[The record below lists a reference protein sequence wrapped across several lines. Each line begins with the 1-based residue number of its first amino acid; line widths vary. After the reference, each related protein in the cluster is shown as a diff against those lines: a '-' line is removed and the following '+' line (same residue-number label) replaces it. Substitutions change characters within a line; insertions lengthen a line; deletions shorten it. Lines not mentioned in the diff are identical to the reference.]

1 MILKSQAVKSSMKSV
16 ADTTGN
22 AVQMMEK
29 FISAFLQGHVE
40 MADEQEKALAV
51 TTNKVQ
57 SYMMNLAELV
67 GESTEGLLE
76 LKAAIVR

>member
-1 MILKSQAVKSSMKSV
+1 LILKSQAVKSSMKSV

-57 SYMMNLAELV
+57 SHMMNLAKLV
-67 GESTEGLLE
+67 GESTKSLLE